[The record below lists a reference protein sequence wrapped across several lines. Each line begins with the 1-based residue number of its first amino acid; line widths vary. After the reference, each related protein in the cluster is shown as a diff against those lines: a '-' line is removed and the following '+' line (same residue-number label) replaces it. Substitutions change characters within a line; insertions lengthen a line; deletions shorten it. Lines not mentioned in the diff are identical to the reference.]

1 MEKPST
7 LFAPVAGPGVWYGR
21 DLQPDEGRDLRP
33 DEGRDLRPRG
43 DWIRHFSA
51 AELAELDAAV
61 RAFKSSGAALAEMSP
76 ANFPLPAL
84 GRALAS
90 ILAEILEGRGFA
102 MLRGFPVDRY
112 TREEQAIAYLG
123 LGAWFG
129 RARSQNARGHLL
141 GHVKDLG
148 LDITDPKVRYYQTSR
163 KLEYHTD
170 SVDVVGLLCLK
181 TAKTGGESFIASS
194 MTLYNEVLARRP
206 ELLPAL
212 FEPFPTDRRGE
223 VPEGM
228 RPWFDMP
235 IYHRH
240 EGRLSCVYVRQYIES
255 AQQHFPQA
263 KRLRREQVEAM
274 DLMDD
279 LLNDPRI
286 HLSMAFL
293 PGDMQFLH
301 NHQILHSR
309 NDFEN
314 WPEPARHRHLLRLWL
329 APASARPLPEVFAS
343 RYGSVVPGER
353 GGIVVRGTTPRVPLE
368 AE

>member
-1 MEKPST
+1 MASGPS
-7 LFAPVAGPGVWYGR
+7 VWYGR
-21 DLQPDEGRDLRP
+21 DLQQRT
-33 DEGRDLRPRG
+33 
-43 DWIRHFSA
+43 DWIRRFSDG
-51 AELAELDAAV
+51 ELAELDAAV
-61 RAFKSSGAALAEMSP
+61 RAFKAGGVALEDISP
-76 ANFPLPAL
+76 ANFPLPTL
-84 GRALAS
+84 GATLGS
-90 ILAEILEGRGFA
+90 ILAELLEGRGFA
-102 MLRGFPVDRY
+102 MLRGFPVERY

-123 LGAWFG
+123 LGSWFG
-129 RARSQNARGHLL
+129 RARSQNAKGHLL

-170 SVDVVGLLCLK
+170 SVDIVGLLCLK
-181 TAKTGGESFIASS
+181 TAKSGGESFIASS
-194 MTLYNEVLARRP
+194 MAVYNEILARRP

-228 RPWFDMP
+228 QPWFDMP
-235 IYHRH
+235 IFHRH
-240 EGRLSCVYVRQYIES
+240 AGRLTCIYVRQYIES
-255 AQQHFPQA
+255 AQELFPQA

-274 DLMDD
+274 DLMDE
-279 LLNDPRI
+279 LLNDPAI

-314 WPEPARHRHLLRLWL
+314 WPEPGRHRHLLRLWL
-329 APASARPLPEVFAS
+329 APATARPLPEVFAP

-353 GGIVVRGTTPRVPLE
+353 GGIVVRGTKLKVPLE

>member
-1 MEKPST
+1 MAVSGPS
-7 LFAPVAGPGVWYGR
+7 VWYGR
-21 DLQPDEGRDLRP
+21 DLQRRTDWLRS
-33 DEGRDLRPRG
+33 
-43 DWIRHFSA
+43 FSA

-61 RAFKSSGAALAEMSP
+61 RAFKASGAPLAGISP
-76 ANFPLPAL
+76 GSFPLPSL
-84 GRALAS
+84 GTRLAA
-90 ILAEILEGRGFA
+90 ILEELLEGRGFA
-102 MLRGFPVDRY
+102 MLRGFPVERY

-123 LGAWFG
+123 IGAWFG

-148 LDITDPKVRYYQTSR
+148 LDIADPKVRYYQTKR

-170 SVDVVGLLCLK
+170 SADVVGLLCLR
-181 TAKTGGESFIASS
+181 TAKSGGESFIASS

-206 ELLPAL
+206 ELAPAL
-212 FEPFPTDRRGE
+212 FEPYPTDRRGE

-228 RPWFDMP
+228 KPWFDMP

-240 EGRLSCVYVRQYIES
+240 AGRLTCIYVRQYIES
-255 AQQHFPQA
+255 AQEQFAEA
-263 KRLRREQVEAM
+263 KRLSRAQVEAM
-274 DLMDD
+274 DLLDD
-279 LLNDPRI
+279 LVNDPRI

-314 WPEPARHRHLLRLWL
+314 WPQPERHRHLLRLWL
-329 APASARPLPEVFAS
+329 APATARPLPEIFAP
-343 RYGSVVPGER
+343 RYGSVTPGER
-353 GGIVVRGTTPRVPLE
+353 GGIVVRETKLKVPLE